1 MDSQTISRPKT
12 IALEDKN
19 GIPYLL
25 CEQSPED
32 LPSAA
37 EEQNFGGHNAY
48 LVFEAKL
55 SGDNLK
61 KFKQQLNGN
70 PNETAESLLRSKRYR
85 VFKLP
90 KGYEQKTSSPEA
102 EIGQI
107 TNVQSKPADN
117 SIYGNNSNTSTQK
130 VRPSSSGPTQKKQ
143 PASTNPQEKIDQG
156 SQPADKTATEKTP
169 CQGDPV
175 SMISGEEL
183 LPLTDFTLPGPID
196 FSWTRTYRSSSP
208 DNLGLGHGW
217 THPLCEKLHKVDE
230 QLHYHTREGRRITFT
245 CPRIGQSS
253 YNQSEKIA
261 INRPS
266 EHSYEIIEPKQAKR
280 LFRADGL
287 SPFLPLVEI
296 RDNFNN
302 SISIDY
308 HQGAP
313 KKLITSWGR
322 NLEFQC
328 NSHGLIEAILAPAL
342 ATNDDPDSAVLAR
355 YDYNDELDL
364 VKAGDQ
370 SGNSESYRYDNHII
384 LCRTTHAGVNFLFEW
399 DQHTPEARCQRQWS
413 DNGAYD
419 YRFKWRPKQK
429 ISYST
434 DSNGNVHQYH
444 CDEHGRVVKEIDPEG
459 GVTKRLYDSY
469 GNLCSETNA
478 NGNTTYYRH
487 DKLGQITRVTD
498 ALGNSTRIRYNAQ
511 GQPTL
516 VTDALGNHWQR
527 RYNSEGLLAESRDP
541 SNNCWQYQYNNRG
554 LLETLVD
561 PEGGKQ
567 HFRWNSQ
574 SELIGQ
580 TDADGRTTEY
590 GYDNW
595 GRINQVTAA
604 NGAVTRYQFNTRGKL
619 VRLEQA
625 DGKAIELTYNEA
637 GKITHYQD
645 AEGRKTQYFY
655 GGFSQVE
662 RRIDAN
668 GQTFDYQ
675 YDKERNLVGLTNE
688 KGERYSLKYDGNE
701 RLIEEIGFDGRK
713 QNYRYDAAG
722 QLIEHRDM
730 DVITQFNR
738 DALGRLSRKSNNSG
752 DSTEFHYDP
761 LGRLTA
767 ANNADAFVRYQYDN
781 SGHLIAEH
789 CDSDTLAQVA
799 TTQTGSTAYS
809 HSLRHSYDKR
819 GWRTSTSSD
828 DHHLNFQHSPG
839 GQLYGLDHN
848 GQPVVRCE
856 YDAAGLLKRKVQ
868 GHLSSEFDYDEVG
881 RLLQQKTANSRKQDT
896 LIQRDYKYSHSGNL
910 EQIEDLLRG
919 ITQYHYDHNDQLTKV
934 EGIIEEAF
942 SFDPAGNLISSDNGQ
957 ALYGKGNR
965 LNLHGDRHF
974 QYDNRGNLSE
984 EKRGKS
990 QRLHTEYQY
999 NGWNQLTSVVKDG
1012 FKTHYRYDAL
1022 GRRIGK
1028 SVTHLKSKQKKHTNF
1043 CWNGDQLWSETNRTP
1058 KGLDSQ
1064 LYIFEPN
1071 SFRPLALV
1079 KNEEIHHYHLDHL
1092 GTPQEIT
1099 NAAGDIVW
1107 QAQYKA
1113 YGQIAGFSEKPQINN
1128 PLRFQGQYFDS
1139 ESGLHYN
1146 RHRYYDPSV
1155 GRFTNQDP
1163 AGLLGGENSYR
1174 YAPNPV
1180 GWVDPFGLTCK
1191 ENSWNEFQKLTKG
1204 HFSNSS
1210 EASASY
1216 QKMKEIAAMS
1226 KRDRDDPSSYLPK
1239 SYIDA
1244 HIHKFNSEGA
1254 GFIAIQGWMENPDH
1268 PRLPPRKF
1276 VGLRSEMDS
1285 IIEKY
1290 EASGNDWKI
1299 LVKELSLGEG
1309 TDLSKESIA
1318 YIVIEPGDSRV
1329 SYDIPSGK
1337 EAGAYDGEWIPGGKT
1352 KGGTTE
1358 AALVNSDNI
1367 FHDNDIDELSKKFPG
1382 SKKLK

>member
-1 MDSQTISRPKT
+1 MDSQTISKHKT
-12 IALEDKN
+12 ITIEDKN

-25 CEQSPED
+25 CEQHPED
-32 LPSAA
+32 LPDAA
-37 EEQNFGGHNAY
+37 EEQNFSGLNAC
-48 LVFEAKL
+48 LVFEATL
-55 SGDNLK
+55 NGDSLK
-61 KFKQQLNGN
+61 TFKQKLNSI

-85 VFKLP
+85 VYKLP
-90 KGYEQKTSSPEA
+90 KGHDQNHSSEA
-102 EIGQI
+102 PAIGQVA
-107 TNVQSKPADN
+107 NVQTKPSDN
-117 SIYGNNSNTSTQK
+117 QNPYANKANASFVEPK
-130 VRPSSSGPTQKKQ
+130 KSSSGPDSDKKAVSNT
-143 PASTNPQEKIDQG
+143 PPRKADPG
-156 SQPADKTATEKTP
+156 SQPADKPATKDTP
-169 CQGDPV
+169 CDGDPV
-175 SMISGEEL
+175 SMVSGEEL
-183 LPLTDFTLPGPID
+183 LPLTDFTLPGPIE
-196 FSWTRTYRSSSP
+196 FVWTRTYRSSNP

-217 THPLCEKLHKVDE
+217 THPLCEKLHKVGE
-230 QLHYHTREGRRITFT
+230 KLHYHNREGRRITFT
-245 CPRIGQSS
+245 CPRIGHNS
-253 YNQSEKIA
+253 YNKSEKIA
-261 INRPS
+261 VSRPS
-266 EHSYEIIEPKQAKR
+266 EHCYEIVELKQAKR

-287 SPFLPLVEI
+287 SSFLPLVEI
-296 RDNFNN
+296 RDSFNN

-308 HQGAP
+308 AQGAP

-328 NSHGLIEAILAPAL
+328 NSNGLIETVSAPAL
-342 ATNDDPDSAVLAR
+342 ACSENPDGAVLAHYH
-355 YDYNDELDL
+355 YDEQLDL
-364 VKAGDQ
+364 IEATDQ
-370 SGNSESYRYDNHII
+370 SGESESYQYDNHII
-384 LCRTTHAGVNFLFEW
+384 LRRTTHAGVNFLFEW

-419 YRFKWRPKQK
+419 YHFKWRPNQK

-444 CDEHGRVVKEIDPEG
+444 CDEHGRVVKEIDAEG
-459 GVTKRLYDSY
+459 GTTKRLYDSY

-516 VTDALGNHWQR
+516 VTDALGNHWQK
-527 RYNSEGLLAESRDP
+527 RYNAEGLLAESRDP
-541 SNNCWQYQYNNRG
+541 NNNCWQYHYNNRG
-554 LLETLVD
+554 LLETLID

-567 HFRWNSQ
+567 HLRWNSQ
-574 SELIGQ
+574 SELISQ

-595 GRINQVTAA
+595 GRVNQVTAP
-604 NGAVTRYQFNTRGKL
+604 NGATTHYQFNARGKL
-619 VRLEQA
+619 TRLEQA
-625 DGKAIELTYNEA
+625 DGQAIELTYNDA
-637 GKITHYQD
+637 GQITLHKD
-645 AEGRKTQYFY
+645 AEGRSTQYFY

-688 KGERYSLKYDGNE
+688 KGERYSLKYDCNE

-713 QNYRYDAAG
+713 QNYRYDPAG

-730 DVITQFNR
+730 DVITQFSR
-738 DALGRLSRKSNNSG
+738 DALGRLLRKSNNSG
-752 DSTEFHYDP
+752 DSAEFHYDP

-789 CDSDTLAQVA
+789 CDSDTLVQSMAQ
-799 TTQTGSTAYS
+799 GSSTSHS

-819 GWRTSTSSD
+819 GWRTTTSSD

-848 GQPVVRCE
+848 GHPVVRCE

-868 GHLSSEFDYDEVG
+868 GHLSSEFDYDDLG
-881 RLLQQKTANSRKQDT
+881 RLLQQKTARSRQQDT
-896 LIQRDYKYSHSGNL
+896 LIQRDYKYSHAGNL

-934 EGIIEEAF
+934 DGAVQEAF
-942 SFDPAGNLISSDNGQ
+942 SFDPAGNLINSDSGQ
-957 ALYGKGNR
+957 ALYSKGNR
-965 LNLHGDRHF
+965 LSLHGDRHF
-974 QYDNRGNLSE
+974 HYDNRGNLNE
-984 EKRGKS
+984 EKRGKA

-999 NGWNQLTSVVKDG
+999 NGWNQLISVVKDG
-1012 FKTHYRYDAL
+1012 FKTYYRYDAL

-1043 CWNGDQLWSETNRTP
+1043 CWNGDQLWSETNHTH

-1071 SFRPLALV
+1071 SFRPLALI

-1099 NAAGDIVW
+1099 NATGDIVW

-1139 ESGLHYN
+1139 ETGLHYN

-1163 AGLLGGENSYR
+1163 IGLLGGDNNYR

-1180 GWVDPFGLTCK
+1180 SWVDPTGLTCK
-1191 ENSWNEFQKLTKG
+1191 ENTWNAFQKDHRGIFK
-1204 HFSNSS
+1204 SS
-1210 EASASY
+1210 VEASAAY
-1216 QKMKEIAAMS
+1216 
-1226 KRDRDDPSSYLPK
+1226 
-1239 SYIDA
+1239 
-1244 HIHKFNSEGA
+1244 
-1254 GFIAIQGWMENPDH
+1254 
-1268 PRLPPRKF
+1268 
-1276 VGLRSEMDS
+1276 
-1285 IIEKY
+1285 
-1290 EASGNDWKI
+1290 
-1299 LVKELSLGEG
+1299 KELKEKQSPWPIGYDHTQHVRTMMPGETFNMIVDDARENMPGRFG
-1309 TDLSKESIA
+1309 TIDNIPDSQYGRQNLAIKEEWKPTLDNVVT
-1318 YIVIEPGDSRV
+1318 YEVLEPFDVYEGPVGPQIDGTN
-1329 SYDIPSGK
+1329 YL
-1337 EAGAYDGEWIPGGKT
+1337 AG
-1352 KGGTTE
+1352 GGTQLTFVDDKDWST
-1358 AALVNSDNI
+1358 ARPNKYNDNTDKPKLAVKGI
-1367 FHDNDIDELSKKFPG
+1367 RELDDED
-1382 SKKLK
+1382 